1 MIASSH
7 MLDMVALADRLSTPL
22 ILVDRHSWCIDYL
35 NASAHAWLDA
45 QLGMLLTAVMPSLD
59 KERIGNRLAKGRL
72 AEHTHKRVQGHAGSA
87 LFKFSAYSDTQLL
100 VEGVD
105 ASHKEEYHAI
115 LNSYSLLINQHND
128 QMAREKREVEILLLQ
143 NQAQQRDLQNLVRKL
158 ESKNEELGIVHRRV
172 QEELNLARSV
182 QLAILPQQFPQSS
195 AWDIHACM
203 HPARE
208 LGGDFYDCLP
218 LPDGRLA
225 ILVADVSGKG
235 VGAAFFMAV
244 SRTVLIEA
252 AMPVRT
258 AAQVLV
264 IANTLLCANNPMDL
278 FVTACYGLYD
288 PADGS
293 LVYASAGHSAPLV
306 RRRDGA
312 VQSLPLTHDM
322 ALGVLPDVVYTEHRL
337 QLAPGDRLLMYT
349 DGVTEAFSRREEAY
363 GYERLTHWLA
373 REHASPNARAMV
385 DDLVA
390 DVARFVDGAEPSDDI
405 TCLVLCRH

>member
-1 MIASSH
+1 MNATDSQVDG
-7 MLDMVALADRLSTPL
+7 LALAHSLSTL
-22 ILVDRHSWCIDYL
+22 LLLVDRQSWRIEFI
-35 NASAHAWLDA
+35 NASARRY
-45 QLGMLLTAVMPSLD
+45 LGVESGTTLTASLTGLNT
-59 KERIGNRLAKGRL
+59 ERINTRLAKGRI
-72 AEHTHKRVQGHAGSA
+72 AEHAHKTASA
-87 LFKFSAYSDTQLL
+87 QMRSVLFKFFQYSDTQLL

-105 ASHKEEYHAI
+105 ESHKEEYHAI

-128 QMAREKREVEILLLQ
+128 QMAREKREVETLLLQ

-218 LPDGRLA
+218 LPDGRLG

-258 AAQVLV
+258 AAQVLG

-349 DGVTEAFSRREEAY
+349 DGVTEAFSPREEAY
-363 GYERLTHWLA
+363 GYERLTQWLA
-373 REHASPNARAMV
+373 REHASPNALAMV

-390 DVARFVDGAEPSDDI
+390 DVARFVDGAEPSDDL

>member
-1 MIASSH
+1 
-7 MLDMVALADRLSTPL
+7 LALADSLSTPL
-22 ILVDRHSWCIDYL
+22 LLVDRQTWRIEFI
-35 NASAHAWLDA
+35 NASARRYF
-45 QLGMLLTAVMPSLD
+45 GVESGTPLTASLTGLNT
-59 KERIGNRLAKGRL
+59 ERINTRLAKGRI
-72 AEHTHKRVQGHAGSA
+72 AEHAHKMKSA
-87 LFKFSAYSDTQLL
+87 QMRSVLFKFFQYSDTLLL

-105 ASHKEEYHAI
+105 ESHKEEYQAI
-115 LNSYSLLINQHND
+115 LNSYSLLMNQHND
-128 QMAREKREVEILLLQ
+128 KMAREKRDVETLLLE
-143 NQAQQRDLQNLVRKL
+143 NQVQHRDLQTLVRKL

-182 QLAILPQQFPQSS
+182 QLAILPQQFPQSL

-218 LPDGRLA
+218 LPDGRLG

-252 AMPVRT
+252 AIPVRSAT
-258 AAQVLV
+258 QVLS
-264 IANTLLCANNPMDL
+264 IANGLLCANNPLDL

-312 VQSLPLTHDM
+312 VESLPLTHDM
-322 ALGVLPDVVYTEHRL
+322 ALGVLSDVVYTEHRL
-337 QLAPGDRLLMYT
+337 QLAPGDILLMYT
-349 DGVTEAFSRREEAY
+349 DGVTEAFSRREEPY
-363 GYERLTHWLA
+363 GYERLTQWLA
-373 REHASPNARAMV
+373 YEQGNRNAAAMV
-385 DDLVA
+385 DELVA
-390 DVARFVDGAEPSDDI
+390 NVARFVDGAEPSDDL
-405 TCLVLCRH
+405 TCLVLRRY

>member
-1 MIASSH
+1 MSTQNFLADAAS
-7 MLDMVALADRLSTPL
+7 LADRISTPL
-22 ILVDRHSWCIDYL
+22 LLVDRQSWRIDYL
-35 NASAHAWLDA
+35 NASAREWLGA
-45 QLGMLLTAVMPSLD
+45 QEGMPLTQSLPGLD
-59 KERIGNRLAKGRL
+59 TARIQSRLSKGRL
-72 AEHTHKRVQGHAGSA
+72 AEHSHKRNQVQTRSA
-87 LFKFSAYSDTQLL
+87 LFKFSVYSDTQLV

-105 ASHKEEYHAI
+105 ESHKEEYHAI
-115 LNSYSLLINQHND
+115 LNSYSLLMDQHNE
-128 QMAREKREVEILLLQ
+128 QMEREKREVETLLLQ
-143 NQAQQRDLQNLVRKL
+143 NQAQQRDLQTLVRKL

-218 LPDGRLA
+218 LPDGRLG

-258 AAQVLV
+258 AAHVLG

-288 PADGS
+288 PTDGS
-293 LVYASAGHSAPLV
+293 LTYASAGHSAPMV
-306 RRRDGA
+306 RRRDG
-312 VQSLPLTHDM
+312 VVESLPLTHDM

-337 QLAPGDRLLMYT
+337 RLAPGDSLLMYT
-349 DGVTEAFSRREEAY
+349 DGVTEAFSRREQAY
-363 GYERLTHWLA
+363 GYERLRQWLA
-373 REHASPNARAMV
+373 HDHASPIASAMV

-390 DVARFVDGAEPSDDI
+390 DVARFVDGAEPSDDL